1 MAFGARLATGLV
13 AAGLTAVASLA
24 LPAPA
29 EAQLYRGKTVT
40 MIINYPAGGP
50 SDIEGR
56 IMVQYLPAHIPGNPR
71 MIIRN
76 VSGGGGMIGLNHLG
90 EIAKPD
96 GETFG
101 YITMNPIA
109 EILGDPGQRVKFA
122 DFELV
127 GGVDNPL
134 VVYARKDTPPGLA
147 SAADIMKAKGFRTL
161 SLDSNSSNTFNLTI
175 ALDLLGMPFRPVHG
189 YKGLKEVETAILQN
203 EGQVA
208 NTSLPGWLASIVPT
222 MAKQGIVIPLWQ
234 VAAPGPGGTY
244 PRAKAI
250 PDIPTF
256 EEFFAAQKG
265 GAKPSG
271 IAYEAMRAFMDPQ
284 TSMFRAILFPPKTP
298 KETVEILSKAY
309 VSMWKDPKFQETYQK
324 VVKSEPGLVIGDQA
338 EAIMSSLTK
347 VKPEVKAFLG
357 DHSKRV
363 SSK

>member
-1 MAFGARLATGLV
+1 MSLCIRTAMAALSAALAAISV
-13 AAGLTAVASLA
+13 
-24 LPAPA
+24 APA
-29 EAQLYRGKTVT
+29 DAQQYRGKTVT

-71 MIIRN
+71 MIIKN
-76 VSGGGGMIGLNHLG
+76 VSGGGGMIGVNHLG

-134 VVYARKDTPPGLA
+134 VVYARKDTPPGINTA
-147 SAADIMKAKGFRTL
+147 TDIMKAKGFRTL

-175 ALDLLGMPFRPVHG
+175 ALEMLGIPFKPVHG

-208 NTSLPGWLASIVPT
+208 NSSLPGWLASIVPT
-222 MAKQGIVIPLWQ
+222 MGKQGLVIPLWQ
-234 VAAPGPGGTY
+234 IAAPGPGGTY

-256 EEFFAAQKG
+256 EEFHASVKG
-265 GAKPSG
+265 GARPTGLPYQAIRS
-271 IAYEAMRAFMDPQ
+271 FMDPQ
-284 TSMFRAILFPPKTP
+284 TSMFRAVFFPPKTP
-298 KETVEILSKAY
+298 KAFIDTLRDAY
-309 VSMWKDPKFQETYQK
+309 ISMWKDPKFQETYQK
-324 VVKSEPGLVIGDQA
+324 VVRSEPGLVVGDRAQA
-338 EAIMSSLTK
+338 VMASLKT
-347 VKPEVKAFLG
+347 VKPEVKKYLTEHGTRLTA
-357 DHSKRV
+357 K
-363 SSK
+363 

>member
-1 MAFGARLATGLV
+1 MALALSARLAAGMAAV
-13 AAGLTAVASLA
+13 AALL
-24 LPAPA
+24 LPAA
-29 EAQLYRGKTVT
+29 ANAQFYRGKTVT

-56 IMVQYLPAHIPGNPR
+56 IMVQYLPAHMPGNPR

-76 VSGGGGMIGLNHLG
+76 VSGGGGMIGVNHLG

-109 EILGDPGQRVKFA
+109 EILGDPGQRIKFSQ
-122 DFELV
+122 FELV

-134 VVYARKDTPPGLA
+134 VVYARKDTPPGI
-147 SAADIMKAKGFRTL
+147 STAADIVKAKGFRTL

-175 ALDLLGMPFRPVHG
+175 ALDMLGIPFKPVHG

-222 MAKQGIVIPLWQ
+222 MSKQGIVIPLWQ
-234 VAAPGPGGTY
+234 IAAPGAGGTY

-256 EEFFAAQKG
+256 EEFHASVRG

-271 IAYEAMRAFMDPQ
+271 LAYESLRAFMDPQ
-284 TSMFRAILFPPKTP
+284 TSMFRAIFFPPKTP
-298 KETVEILSKAY
+298 KETVAILRDAY

-324 VVKSEPGLVIGDQA
+324 VVRSEPGLVVGGAADGVMA
-338 EAIMSSLTK
+338 SLKT
-347 VKPEVKAFLG
+347 VKPEVKAFLEEHG
-357 DHSKRV
+357 KRV
-363 SSK
+363 SGK